1 MTNWIITSSAL
12 ILIMI
17 AARKLLK
24 GHISPLLQYGL
35 WLIVL
40 VRLIIPFNPFESSF
54 SVLNAVPQTLTA
66 PEAAIGH
73 TENTET
79 EATLTLPTTVP
90 TEGTAETTAETTEA
104 ALSDAPETTT
114 PVPAQ
119 SALPSLSFVLGTLW
133 LTGIAGI
140 LIYAAI
146 RNTRLARFLKRTRK
160 PFIDGTYIAAALPSS
175 CLFGI
180 VKPSIYITEAVAY
193 DPLALEHVLA
203 HEQAH
208 RRHGDHIWNLL
219 RIGVL
224 ALHWYNPL
232 VWWACALSKRDAE
245 MAADASAIAALA
257 PGERFNYGETL
268 LNMLDC
274 TATRDTWFSCSTTMI
289 TTKRALRERIEAI
302 VKNARTAVS
311 MAAVVLLTAIAVV
324 GCTFTGASSDA
335 NDTHTDQR
343 QLDINHFIPVGREK
357 IDAIAHWAEVDHGYT
372 HTDVSKTLGEWI
384 SNSDIMKD
392 MPVTDYYM
400 LELSED
406 SLLGVIFYTPDDSFQ
421 QHVPILQFLREIAA
435 SSNNIPTFLGGGT
448 GMYHFAID
456 AQITDK
462 YSQYAE
468 DYPYRYLIETNPWIL
483 DPTYAQP
490 ILEYNPSEHYST
502 KTIMDFYV
510 NCAAESFDI
519 TSEDATNQ
527 LLQWIH
533 DTGYERDDLI
543 DTYQMIKLS
552 DGCYVGSI
560 VYDPSS
566 SPAIIKFLYHENLK
580 EIGLQGYT
588 SHSISTSQFME
599 YLFVLYPADM
609 QPEDASL
616 ICTETVVG
624 AIIWADKRGLY
635 E

>member
-24 GHISPLLQYGL
+24 GHISPLLQYAL

-40 VRLIIPFNPFESSF
+40 ARLIIPFNPFESSF

-66 PEAAIGH
+66 AEAAIGH

-79 EATLTLPTTVP
+79 EATLTLPT
-90 TEGTAETTAETTEA
+90 AITTEA
-104 ALSDAPETTT
+104 ALSDAPETTAL
-114 PVPAQ
+114 VPAQ

-274 TATRDTWFSCSTTMI
+274 AATRDTWFSCSTTMI

-324 GCTFTGASSDA
+324 GCTFTGAEDPAESNSGSSETTVNILDLWPTEREHVDIIA
-335 NDTHTDQR
+335 RWTKEDHGFTH
-343 QLDINHFIPVGREK
+343 
-357 IDAIAHWAEVDHGYT
+357 IDA
-372 HTDVSKTLGEWI
+372 TDTLGEWI
-384 SNSDIMKD
+384 SNSKVLEGVEI
-392 MPVTDYYM
+392 TDYYM
-400 LELSED
+400 LEMHEGSMVGMISYNFSSSAYSGNDKVDQFLNEAAASIDLISVPLGTGYGTTYFAFDITQFSKYNEYYGKFIFRYLAETDPRVMDPVYIEPVLNYYLGEPSSSKELVNFYVKCVVED
-406 SLLGVIFYTPDDSFQ
+406 YNLTYEDDSEQ
-421 QHVPILQFLREIAA
+421 LLHWIHDAGYEADDTID
-435 SSNNIPTFLGGGT
+435 SYYMMKMSDGT
-448 GMYHFAID
+448 
-456 AQITDK
+456 
-462 YSQYAE
+462 YAGT
-468 DYPYRYLIETNPWIL
+468 IIL
-483 DPTYAQP
+483 DP
-490 ILEYNPSEHYST
+490 S
-502 KTIMDFYV
+502 
-510 NCAAESFDI
+510 I
-519 TSEDATNQ
+519 TSVPNELKQNSFVNG
-527 LLQWIH
+527 L
-533 DTGYERDDLI
+533 DLI
-543 DTYQMIKLS
+543 ADMPM
-552 DGCYVGSI
+552 SI
-560 VYDPSS
+560 NPNE
-566 SPAIIKFLYHENLK
+566 IFFFLYPSDMPIEEVAFMKSYLLERSIDWANEN
-580 EIGLQGYT
+580 
-588 SHSISTSQFME
+588 
-599 YLFVLYPADM
+599 
-609 QPEDASL
+609 
-616 ICTETVVG
+616 
-624 AIIWADKRGLY
+624 GLY

>member
-17 AARKLLK
+17 AARRFLK
-24 GHISPLLQYGL
+24 GHISPLLQYAL

-40 VRLIIPFNPFESSF
+40 ARLIIPLNPFESSI
-54 SVLNAVPQTLTA
+54 SVLNAVPQNLTA
-66 PEAAIGH
+66 AETVPIGH
-73 TENTET
+73 TENTKAEVMLTPSITAT
-79 EATLTLPTTVP
+79 EAII
-90 TEGTAETTAETTEA
+90 
-104 ALSDAPETTT
+104 SDAPETAA
-114 PVPAQ
+114 PVTAQ
-119 SALPSLSFVLGTLW
+119 SVLPSLSFVLGTLW
-133 LTGIAGI
+133 LTGMAGI

-146 RNTRLARFLKRTRK
+146 RNARLARFLKRTRL
-160 PFIDGTYIAAALPSS
+160 PFSDGIYLAAALPSS
-175 CLFGI
+175 CLFG
-180 VKPSIYITEAVAY
+180 VLKPSIYITEAVAY
-193 DPLALEHVLA
+193 NPQALEHVLA

-245 MAADASAIAALA
+245 MAADAAAIASLT

-274 TATRDTWFSCSTTMI
+274 AASRDTWFSCSTTMI

-311 MAAVVLLTAIAVV
+311 MAVIVLLMAITVV

-335 NDTHTDQR
+335 SSNQHK
-343 QLDINHFIPVGREK
+343 LDINNFIPIGREK

-372 HTDVSKTLGEWI
+372 HTDVSETLGEWI
-384 SNSDIMKD
+384 SNSDIMNE
-392 MPVTDYYM
+392 MEVTDYYM
-400 LELSED
+400 LELSEG
-406 SLLGVIFYTPDDSFQ
+406 SLLGVIFYTPDGSFQ
-421 QHVPILQFLREIAA
+421 QDVPILQFLREIAA

-462 YSQYAE
+462 YSQYSK

-483 DPTYAQP
+483 DPSYAQP
-490 ILEYNPSEHYST
+490 ILDYKPSEHYST

-510 NCAAESFDI
+510 NCAAESFGI
-519 TSEDATNQ
+519 TSEDASEQ

-533 DTGYERDDLI
+533 DNGFERDDLI

-552 DGCYVGSI
+552 DGGYVGII
-560 VYDPSS
+560 VYDPSA
-566 SPAIIKFLYHENLK
+566 SPSIIRFLFHENLK
-580 EIGLQGYT
+580 ACGLQGYY
-588 SHSISTSQFME
+588 SHSVSTSQFME
-599 YLFVLYPADM
+599 FLFILYPSDM
-609 QPEDASL
+609 EPEDAS
-616 ICTETVVG
+616 IVCAATVTET
-624 AIIWADKRGLY
+624 IFWADKQSLY
-635 E
+635 D